1 MAETT
6 LTQEILTKNNDC
18 EERVINIKETTKRF
32 VLFVINIFAI
42 FLFLFVIFITV
53 VFSFSIANYLFS
65 GFLEDYVIGTE
76 FYNFITNINYTKIFI
91 DWFNFS
97 FLVFVLFY
105 PFTVIFSLLD
115 DYLVLIQLKWFN
127 KMMKN
132 ILKYKKLY
140 EAFLMK
146 VWLYVPIILTVL
158 LNIPSDNIDYLILLF
173 SAIFALN
180 SLKKN
185 ISLKI
190 KNYVDSKLQT

>member
-1 MAETT
+1 M
-6 LTQEILTKNNDC
+6 
-18 EERVINIKETTKRF
+18 INIKKKTKI
-32 VLFVINIFAI
+32 VGLFVINIFAV
-42 FLFLFVIFITV
+42 FLFLFVIFTFV
-53 VFSFSIANYLFS
+53 VLSFSIANYFFS
-65 GFLEDYVIGTE
+65 GFIEDYVIDTE
-76 FYNFITNINYTKIFI
+76 FYNFITNINYKKILT

-97 FLVFVLFY
+97 FLIFVLFF

-140 EAFLMK
+140 EAFFMK
-146 VWLYVPIILTVL
+146 VWLYVPIILTIL

-180 SLKKN
+180 SLKN
-185 ISLKI
+185 NLSLKI
-190 KNYVDSKLQT
+190 KNYVDS

>member
-1 MAETT
+1 M
-6 LTQEILTKNNDC
+6 
-18 EERVINIKETTKRF
+18 INIKKITKK
-32 VLFVINIFAI
+32 VGLFVINLSAVI
-42 FLFLFVIFITV
+42 LFLFVIFMTV
-53 VFSFSIANYLFS
+53 VLSFSIANYLFS
-65 GFLEDYVIGTE
+65 GFIEDYVIDTE
-76 FYNFITNINYTKIFI
+76 FYNFITNINYKTIFT

-97 FLVFVLFY
+97 FLIFVLFY
-105 PFTVIFSLLD
+105 PFTVILSLLD

-146 VWLYVPIILTVL
+146 VWLYVPIILTIL

-180 SLKKN
+180 SLKN
-185 ISLKI
+185 NLSLKI
-190 KNYVDSKLQT
+190 KNYVDSKLLKS